1 MTDAEK
7 LAALSKKV
15 DDLTAKDVALEAVL
29 EHVTASIFPTL
40 VPQLALKILAAAREM
55 EVKLPD
61 GPAKL
66 LIEENI
72 TTSSIALSAGCGG
85 RPVLSRNR
93 AVPTPRRT
101 MVLAVNLVS

>member
-15 DDLTAKDVALEAVL
+15 DDLTARHIALEAL
-29 EHVTASIFPTL
+29 FEHMTAPIFLVL
-40 VPQLALKILAAAREM
+40 VPQLALKIVAAAREM

-66 LIEENI
+66 LIEEHING
-72 TTSSIALSAGCGG
+72 LVD
-85 RPVLSRNR
+85 RLEKKLR
-93 AVPTPRRT
+93 AK
-101 MVLAVNLVS
+101 SK